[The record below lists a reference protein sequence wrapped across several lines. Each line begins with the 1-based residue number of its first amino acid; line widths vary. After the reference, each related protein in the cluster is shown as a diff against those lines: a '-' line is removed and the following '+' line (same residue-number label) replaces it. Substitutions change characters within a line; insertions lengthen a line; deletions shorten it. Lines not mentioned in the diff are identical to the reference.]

1 MTTGQIWSEV
11 KVWKFARNCELK
23 SMKLT
28 MWRVVVVFNTHT
40 KFRENRPF
48 HHLLGTDDERVDFP
62 ETSYVY

>member
-11 KVWKFARNCELK
+11 RSVKLLEIGELK

-28 MWRVVVVFNTHT
+28 LWRVLLLRVS
-40 KFRENRPF
+40 
-48 HHLLGTDDERVDFP
+48 LLGTDDEKVDFP